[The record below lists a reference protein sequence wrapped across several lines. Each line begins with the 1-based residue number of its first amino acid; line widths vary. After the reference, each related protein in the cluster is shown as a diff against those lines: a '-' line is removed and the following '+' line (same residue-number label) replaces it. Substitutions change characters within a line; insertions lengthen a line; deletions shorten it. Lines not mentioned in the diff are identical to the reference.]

1 MRPIDREK
9 LGLKSVHA
17 LLSCFWNGHHNHPP
31 SGALA
36 IPQARRIP
44 AAIAAQIQG
53 LAQVGLTARQIQLA
67 VWYTQPDLP
76 LLRADISNHIYR
88 TRRAGRIGHEAQR
101 AIKTKLSEDVKLCRP
116 RLTHVDP
123 LNDEGT
129 RAPRTSTSQAS
140 TDRDL
145 SATAR
150 DSFQALDCILGEP
163 TSSTDAENVSA
174 TMQHAMVQ
182 RDRKTRLEKANRARQ
197 DRLAEEDRAWKD
209 RQDERDQTYRARQ
222 NQQDEWDRA
231 RQSRLDEWD
240 RARKQRLDK
249 EDQERRDRHEA
260 RKNRLDE
267 EERLRKG
274 RYDRMLE
281 EYRVQM
287 SALRRAPEVQVEEAE
302 QELG

>member
-1 MRPIDREK
+1 MPHKTDQSR
-9 LGLKSVHA
+9 GLDA
-17 LLSCFWNGHHNHPP
+17 L
-31 SGALA
+31 
-36 IPQARRIP
+36 
-44 AAIAAQIQG
+44 
-53 LAQVGLTARQIQLA
+53 
-67 VWYTQPDLP
+67 
-76 LLRADISNHIYR
+76 
-88 TRRAGRIGHEAQR
+88 
-101 AIKTKLSEDVKLCRP
+101 
-116 RLTHVDP
+116 
-123 LNDEGT
+123 
-129 RAPRTSTSQAS
+129 
-140 TDRDL
+140 RDL
-145 SATAR
+145 RDLALCQWTLDSTMETLIWFIIIACAVEEAETTRDITPSSHVSKRRRRSSHVSPHVNDFGSRSITRTAR